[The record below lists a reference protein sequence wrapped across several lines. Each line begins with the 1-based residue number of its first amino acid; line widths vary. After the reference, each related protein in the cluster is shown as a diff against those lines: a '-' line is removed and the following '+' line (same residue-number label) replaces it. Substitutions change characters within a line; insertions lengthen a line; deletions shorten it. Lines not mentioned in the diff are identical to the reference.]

1 MDHQGKRMDLRKLRY
16 FITVAEVGSISGAA
30 AVLGLAQPALT
41 QSLSRFEKEMGLR
54 VFIRTRTGVRLT
66 EGGKLLFEEG
76 RELVAR
82 ADMVTRTAARQ
93 AKGEAGVVS
102 VGYVNTSLGILP
114 RAIVRFQRAFPQSR
128 VIMQDMVTLEQI
140 KALRTGE
147 IDMGVC
153 NLPDAVPTWLQS
165 TVLSQ
170 QSLRA
175 VLPTGAPEASAKS
188 IGIPELAAMG
198 LVLYPPNTGFPSQSQ
213 ILDAFHQ
220 AGAEPRTVHEIKST
234 IALMACVAAGLG
246 AAILPEGIKV
256 IGMKGIVFRE
266 IRRPHTL
273 QPIRL
278 ALIRRKQP
286 RRKLAERLW
295 QTLEEQARGRPA

>member
-1 MDHQGKRMDLRKLRY
+1 MDLRKLRY
-16 FITVAEVGSISGAA
+16 FLTVAEVGSISGAA

-41 QSLSRFEKEMGLR
+41 QSLSRFENEVGLR
-54 VFIRTRTGVRLT
+54 LLIRTRTGVRLT

-93 AKGEAGVVS
+93 AKGEAGAVS
-102 VGYVNTSLGILP
+102 VGYVNTSLAMLP
-114 RAIVRFQRAFPQSR
+114 PAIVGFQKAFPQSR
-128 VIMQDMVTLEQI
+128 VTMQEMVTLEQI

-153 NLPDAVPTWLQS
+153 NLPDAAAPSWLQYS
-165 TVLSQ
+165 VLSEQ
-170 QSLRA
+170 PLRA
-175 VLPTGAPEASAKS
+175 VLPKSAPEARAES

-213 ILDAFHQ
+213 ILDAFHR
-220 AGAEPRTVHEIKST
+220 AGAEPRAIHETKAT
-234 IALMACVAAGLG
+234 MAMMACVAAGLG
-246 AAILPEGIKV
+246 AAILPEGINF
-256 IGMKGIVFRE
+256 IRMEGIVFKE
-266 IRRPHTL
+266 IRQPHNL
-273 QPIRL
+273 PLIRV

-286 RRKLAERLW
+286 RRKLADRFW
-295 QTLEEQARGRPA
+295 RALEEAVRVRSK

>member
-1 MDHQGKRMDLRKLRY
+1 MDLRKLRY

-41 QSLSRFEKEMGLR
+41 QSLSRFENEVGLR
-54 VFIRTRTGVRLT
+54 LLVRMRTGVRLT

-102 VGYVNTSLGILP
+102 VGYVNTSLAMLP
-114 RAIVRFQRAFPQSR
+114 PAIVRFQQAFPQSR
-128 VIMQDMVTLEQI
+128 VTMQEMVTLEQI

-153 NLPDAVPTWLQS
+153 NLPDAAAPSWLQYS
-165 TVLSQ
+165 VLSE

-175 VLPTGAPEASAKS
+175 VLPRNAPEAGARSV
-188 IGIPELAAMG
+188 GIPELAAMG

-213 ILDAFHQ
+213 ILDAFHR
-220 AGAEPRTVHEIKST
+220 AGAEPRAIHETKAT
-234 IALMACVAAGLG
+234 MAMMACVAAGLG
-246 AAILPEGIKV
+246 AAILPEGIDF
-256 IGMKGIVFRE
+256 IRMEGIVFKE
-266 IRRPHTL
+266 IRQPHNL
-273 QPIRL
+273 PLIRV

-286 RRKLAERLW
+286 RRKLADRLW
-295 QTLEEQARGRPA
+295 QALEEAVRVRPR